1 MHYTGPVDVP
11 ILIGNFMLEI
21 QPIDQRG
28 RTATGSTIPYSFNNL
43 ADISNLQQYCSI
55 QNYQSGRTEV
65 YNSYIVKET

>member
-1 MHYTGPVDVP
+1 
-11 ILIGNFMLEI
+11 MLEI

-28 RTATGSTIPYSFNNL
+28 RTVTGSTIPYSFNNL